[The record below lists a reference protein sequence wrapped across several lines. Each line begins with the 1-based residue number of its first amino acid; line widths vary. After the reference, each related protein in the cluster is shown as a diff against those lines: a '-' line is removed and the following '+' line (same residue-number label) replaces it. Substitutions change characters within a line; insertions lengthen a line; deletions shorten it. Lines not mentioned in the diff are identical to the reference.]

1 MTNLSDA
8 AQEVFWAYNR
18 EASGKPDDHHMLEAI
33 AAALRAAADQVV
45 PEQTEP
51 PCGESEPWPQSYQLM
66 ADSKWEQRQQT
77 RIQLLAIAAELEQ
90 FAIR

>member
-33 AAALRAAADQVV
+33 AAALRAVADQCKSECVNYHPNY
-45 PEQTEP
+45 PEI
-51 PCGESEPWPQSYQLM
+51 ESVITVS
-66 ADSKWEQRQQT
+66 D
-77 RIQLLAIAAELEQ
+77 LLAIAAELEE
-90 FAIR
+90 FAIQ